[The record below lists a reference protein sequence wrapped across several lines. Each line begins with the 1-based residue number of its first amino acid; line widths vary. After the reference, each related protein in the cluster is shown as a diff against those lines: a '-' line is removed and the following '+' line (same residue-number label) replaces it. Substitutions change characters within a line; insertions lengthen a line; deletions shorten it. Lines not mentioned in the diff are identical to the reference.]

1 MPRVLDELEQR
12 IAAALMVDG
21 RAPWRKIAAVLG
33 EPERSVARRGTD
45 LLAAGEV
52 AVVGLRTRQSSALLR
67 LECVPGTSRAATE
80 ALAQRR
86 DSTFSYLMTGGAD
99 CVAELLMD
107 PQEVSSILA
116 TEVPSTVGLLRA
128 ASYPVLRYFRSIRG
142 WNSGLLTDAEAAA
155 LRSDLTADFTANF
168 ALGPLQSAAANPLS
182 AQDLRLL
189 DALVED
195 GRSSLESLA
204 RRTGV
209 SETTARRRSE
219 WLLRNNFVS
228 IRAIVEPASLG
239 LPLEAFLW
247 IKAAPGKVDAIG
259 RALGKESAVRYAAA
273 VAGDRQLVADVTV
286 TDQEAL
292 YRFITDSAWAAEADR
307 IETTMLLQARK
318 RGGRL
323 LPSP

>member
-1 MPRVLDELEQR
+1 M
-12 IAAALMVDG
+12 
-21 RAPWRKIAAVLG
+21 
-33 EPERSVARRGTD
+33 
-45 LLAAGEV
+45 
-52 AVVGLRTRQSSALLR
+52 
-67 LECVPGTSRAATE
+67 PGTSRAAAE

-107 PQEVSSILA
+107 PQEVSNILA

-142 WNSGLLTDAEAAA
+142 WNSGVLTDAESMA
-155 LRSDLTADFTANF
+155 LRSDLTVDFTANH
-168 ALGPLQSAAANPLS
+168 ALRPLQSAVPSPLS
-182 AQDLRLL
+182 GQDLRLL

-195 GRSSLESLA
+195 GRSSLEALA
-204 RRTGV
+204 RRAGV

-219 WLLRNNFVS
+219 WLLRNNLVS

-259 RALGKESAVRYAAA
+259 RARGPMVAASSGAVPITSTAA
-273 VAGDRQLVADVTV
+273 VVAVTSAAKRHV
-286 TDQEAL
+286 MRNVNDFT
-292 YRFITDSAWAAEADR
+292 RVDSR
-307 IETTMLLQARK
+307 T
-318 RGGRL
+318 
-323 LPSP
+323 PSRSG

>member
-1 MPRVLDELEQR
+1 M
-12 IAAALMVDG
+12 
-21 RAPWRKIAAVLG
+21 
-33 EPERSVARRGTD
+33 
-45 LLAAGEV
+45 
-52 AVVGLRTRQSSALLR
+52 
-67 LECVPGTSRAATE
+67 PGTSRAAAE

-107 PQEVSSILA
+107 PKEVGSTLA
-116 TEVPSTVGLLRA
+116 TEVPSTVGLRRA

-155 LRSDLTADFTANF
+155 LRSELTADFTANY
-168 ALGPLQSAAANPLS
+168 ALGPLQSAAAGPLS

-204 RRTGV
+204 RRVGV

-273 VAGDRQLVADVTV
+273 VAGDCQLVADVTV